1 MQKRTGSQQVRR
13 VNCENWRGAV
23 SRPRCSFNACV
34 LCTWTRANTVRLRG
48 MPIASG
54 TIWIT
59 LLLSGETL
67 AWEMSRNE
75 SWHAVVLIINHSALA
90 ENRLRTLKPFQ
101 CVLELDFRD
110 RHVTGVCRI

>member
-1 MQKRTGSQQVRR
+1 
-13 VNCENWRGAV
+13 
-23 SRPRCSFNACV
+23 
-34 LCTWTRANTVRLRG
+34 